1 MSLRSTVSPAT
12 RKRALAV
19 VLASVLID
27 MMGIGIII
35 PVLPELIRSIAG
47 TDLSQASIVGG
58 WLFVAYSAMQF
69 VCGPAVGNLS
79 DAYGRRPVLLA
90 SILGLGIDYLVTAFA
105 PSIAWLF
112 VGRIVAGALGA
123 SYTTAN
129 AYVADIAA
137 PEDRAKAFGLIG
149 AAFGIGFIL
158 GPAIGGLLGHFG
170 NRVPFLAAAACSLI
184 NFAIGYFVLPES
196 LVPEKRR
203 RFRWR
208 RANPFGAVAALGR
221 QPVLMRWAGVLF
233 LFFLAQT
240 VYISVWAF
248 AAIARYGWNEVQIGI
263 SLALVGISS
272 AVVQGVLVGPIIAR
286 LGEGRA
292 ALISLGVACLSAI
305 GYAVATE
312 GWMVYALIL
321 LGAFQG
327 IAMPAINALMSHEV
341 TPERQGEL
349 QGAVASLQGI
359 GSIVG
364 PLAMTQ
370 IFAAFTGPRAAIDF
384 PGAPFA
390 VAAALFGIAT
400 LLLVLTGRRTRV
412 SRA

>member
-1 MSLRSTVSPAT
+1 MSLRSTVTPTT

-35 PVLPELIRSIAG
+35 PVLPEMIRSIAG
-47 TDLSQASIVGG
+47 SDLSQASVVGG

-137 PEDRAKAFGLIG
+137 PEDRARAFGLIG

-170 NRVPFLAAAACSLI
+170 NRVPFLAAAACSI
-184 NFAIGYFVLPES
+184 VNFAIGYFVL
-196 LVPEKRR
+196 
-203 RFRWR
+203 
-208 RANPFGAVAALGR
+208 
-221 QPVLMRWAGVLF
+221 
-233 LFFLAQT
+233 AQS

-272 AVVQGVLVGPIIAR
+272 AVVQGVLVGPVIAR

-292 ALISLGVACLSAI
+292 ALVSLGVACLSAV

-359 GSIVG
+359 GSILG

-370 IFAAFTGPRAAIDF
+370 IFAAFTGPRAPVHF

-400 LLLVLTGRRTRV
+400 LLLVLTGRRTRARYP
-412 SRA
+412 S